1 MKEITTNLIKFMFA
15 GNCTFIV
22 SDGQTNNSYKIFKKT
37 PLPGEEKKI
46 GVYQLYIKHGGKN
59 IYCGYFKIQ
68 DRVMKFRCNNKYGIE
83 ESDERLQMLL
93 TFIKLRDDYT
103 PLHLYHTGRCAHCG
117 RLLTDEK
124 SIDRGFGPDCWKLI
138 NNL

>member
-22 SDGQTNNSYKIFKKT
+22 SDGQTNNSYKIFKKA

-83 ESDERLQMLL
+83 ETDERLQMLL